1 MVSAASDVV
10 VIGLVVVVICS
21 VVVVWSFDGLEA
33 VVSVFSF
40 SVCFAVVAASDTV
53 VWLETSL
60 AASSGGARQVRRPGN
75 QINDH
80 ESRSDGKGDDPCF
93 FIFHSVILIIL

>member
-1 MVSAASDVV
+1 M

-33 VVSVFSF
+33 VVSVFF

-60 AASSGGARQVRRPGN
+60 AASSGGSTGPPPR
-75 QINDH
+75 
-80 ESRSDGKGDDPCF
+80 
-93 FIFHSVILIIL
+93 